1 MRAVR
6 LADPKSITIS
16 DQYDSLKTFVSDGPV
31 IGAWE
36 QTWRNYVLGAERFVT
51 GLSLMPCPISIRA
64 RPGGPPLAEVA
75 IYNGREL
82 WRRFVPEPHASHFY
96 RTLLLDGFV
105 HRNLVLQV
113 RDAAGNIAVANV
125 ARNWKPGTNQVI
137 FCVRAPL
144 LRAPHGRLLT
154 LNLDCRAIT
163 QT

>member
-1 MRAVR
+1 M
-6 LADPKSITIS
+6 
-16 DQYDSLKTFVSDGPV
+16 KTFVSDGPV

-64 RPGGPPLAEVA
+64 RPGGPSLAEVA

-113 RDAAGNIAVANV
+113 RDAAGNIALANV